1 MIIKEPIKVICV
13 DSKSNKL
20 IKGATYNAN
29 NLWVHLN
36 DKYVYL
42 KDIGTYNAKY
52 FNTLDG
58 TPLIKH
64 SDFSMEVR
72 KDVDPKS
79 KNYTGQFVKCRYS
92 SGKNYKEGEIYYVE
106 KQISIEKKSSGYY
119 NSSTYTEYKFK
130 IRGIKIS
137 SSTHRFEEIPIIEQ
151 RKIKLKNLKGEKIKT
166 GEQTR
171 KFLLYS
177 EKEKISILFEIL
189 SKVLIDINKTDNI
202 EKLNF
207 DIVDLMIKKD
217 LKYSLTR
224 EDIEPFLRE
233 NLNTHLNVFLE

>member
-1 MIIKEPIKVICV
+1 MEMRKE
-13 DSKSNKL
+13 
-20 IKGATYNAN
+20 
-29 NLWVHLN
+29 
-36 DKYVYL
+36 
-42 KDIGTYNAKY
+42 
-52 FNTLDG
+52 
-58 TPLIKH
+58 
-64 SDFSMEVR
+64 
-72 KDVDPKS
+72 VDPKS
-79 KNYTGQFVKCRYS
+79 KNYTGEFVKCRYS
-92 SGKNYKEGEIYYVE
+92 SGKSYKEGEIYYVE
-106 KQISIEKKSSGYY
+106 KQISIEKKSSGWY
-119 NSSTYTEYKFK
+119 NSNTYTEYKFK